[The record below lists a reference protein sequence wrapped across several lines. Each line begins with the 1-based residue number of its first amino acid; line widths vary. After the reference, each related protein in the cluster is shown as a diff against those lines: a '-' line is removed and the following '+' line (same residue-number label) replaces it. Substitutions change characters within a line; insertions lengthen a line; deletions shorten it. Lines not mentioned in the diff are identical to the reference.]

1 MPIRTPLCHS
11 GRTDANRPAGALE
24 LPRGARGSAR
34 NLPKWSNSGPASL
47 RQRTTC
53 LTRFRSL
60 AAGSA
65 SPGAEVE
72 RKLELPDKSPAA
84 AGEGQTGAYLVRRTG
99 FEAIQYPPRESLNF
113 ADFPSLF
120 FFTSSLDVDTGAS
133 PARIGRRR
141 GSPRCRARPAGVRA
155 TAAGPPSTGAG
166 GGGSSGPAGGRGSV
180 RALLG
185 CATVPAVGASWRRL
199 LGCHG
204 SSSGCGRGS
213 PAPAL

>member
-1 MPIRTPLCHS
+1 MQCQPTQRAWRIELSSEVRSCSHAFQSGGGRTFKRAFAHIRELQPNRQAGAGTSRIIPASEWILCH
-11 GRTDANRPAGALE
+11 L
-24 LPRGARGSAR
+24 
-34 NLPKWSNSGPASL
+34 L
-47 RQRTTC
+47 RA
-53 LTRFRSL
+53 L
-60 AAGSA
+60 AAAFLLRHSLLSG
-65 SPGAEVE
+65 GAEQGWIATNS
-72 RKLELPDKSPAA
+72 RQARSMD
-84 AGEGQTGAYLVRRTG
+84 
-99 FEAIQYPPRESLNF
+99 
-113 ADFPSLF
+113 F